1 MIHEKLKTLRKQK
14 GISQEK
20 MAKILATDTSNY
32 SRKERGETRIHEDEW
47 KKLADALEVPVE
59 EIKDEENGL
68 SFKYESPTFNDHAI
82 GGNVNYYNIPNSIID
97 SLHDY
102 IKILK
107 EQIELQKKEIEELKS
122 KVK

>member
-1 MIHEKLKTLRKQK
+1 
-14 GISQEK
+14 

-59 EIKDEENGL
+59 EIKEDDNKF
-68 SFKYESPTFNDHAI
+68 SSNFDSSTFNDHAS
-82 GGNVNYYNIPNSIID
+82 GNVNYYNIPNSIID
-97 SLHDY
+97 SLQDY

-107 EQIELQKKEIEELKS
+107 EQNELQKGR
-122 KVK
+122 